1 LIAVA
6 LAVVIA
12 LPAAA
17 IAAPPQK
24 KDQNLVKVLS
34 ELENGY
40 YATYAQEIIEYLCGL
55 GDSDIGLGFRGAG
68 GPADI
73 AAAEW
78 IAEEMLRIGLE
89 PVKEPAGPV
98 AVSDFLEEVP
108 VDSWEFNEA
117 YVEMPD
123 GRRMT
128 AASFGGFP
136 PTDGPITKEIIW
148 LNNGYKSD
156 YDAYL
161 AEDPEYSFEDK
172 IGLINWIGYAYWTDS
187 IAVEAM
193 VHGLAGIVLTTIH
206 CNVGQGEDALSCHDG
221 LALPV
226 DEYPD
231 FPPLISISVDDGY
244 CLRNSIWNSEDPF
257 VVTMY
262 SDIVINR
269 IDKDLSDGNQGGCGY
284 NVVGYLPG
292 KYWGDSDDEYL
303 IIGPHHDAWF
313 YGAMDDTSAVA
324 AMLVLAE
331 AFQKALGP
339 GKLDRTLVF
348 TSHTGEEYGILDTYY
363 DWCYGANWQIVNE
376 HPEWVGKSVAYLCLE
391 LMGMAGEPVY
401 MNCPPEMYSL
411 VKQVLSKNAA
421 NMPYGSSVDGRAH
434 TWADHWTFTAAGVPG
449 IEFETVSDEWE
460 TMYYH
465 SNLDAPEI
473 IDYGY
478 MSQLFAVLADFTVRL
493 ASWSYVPYNF
503 QTYAKQL
510 NSALNGG
517 SRFDV
522 GSVPN
527 IYSEYGIDMG
537 ANFEPLLE
545 QLELFN
551 ENVGDLSSALSSLGG
566 GLDHDVNS
574 ALMSIAGTLDRSM
587 TAMGVWEQ
595 DWFPYQQPIN
605 DVYHLY
611 NAIQVLTSGEIDE
624 DTVPDAV
631 LELSWV
637 GIIWYY
643 AYDSYENYMDQYER
657 LTGDRKAS
665 WGLQNHLQPAIEI
678 WAEYDALMNMLDDE
692 EVTWDELAPIVE
704 DLEVHL
710 LEAIGQLEH
719 GFNLMWTSMEDA
731 NGQIDALVDS
741 I

>member
-1 LIAVA
+1 MT
-6 LAVVIA
+6 LAVLIA
-12 LPAAA
+12 LPATVF
-17 IAAPPQK
+17 AAPPHE
-24 KDQNLVKVLS
+24 KDQDLARVLS
-34 ELENGY
+34 ELGDAY
-40 YATYAQEIIEYLCGL
+40 YEAYTQEVIEYLCGL
-55 GDSDIGLGFRGAG
+55 GDSDTGLGFRGTG

-73 AAAEW
+73 MAAEW

-89 PVKEPAGPV
+89 PVNEPIGPV
-98 AVSDFLEEVP
+98 EASDYLEEVP

-117 YVEMPD
+117 YVELPD

-136 PTDGPITKEIIW
+136 STNGPITKEIIW

-161 AEDPEYSFEDK
+161 AADPEYSFEDK

-206 CNVGQGEDALSCHDG
+206 CNVGQGENALSCHDG

-231 FPPLISISVDDGY
+231 FPPLVSVSKEDGY
-244 CLRNSIWNSEDPF
+244 CLKKTILGSEDPF

-269 IDKDLSDGNQGGCGY
+269 MDEDLSDGNQGGYGY

-331 AFQKALGP
+331 AFEKAIGP

-348 TSHTGEEYGILDTYY
+348 TSHTAEEYGILDTYY
-363 DWCYGANWQIVNE
+363 DWCWGANWQIVNE

-411 VKQVLSKNAA
+411 VKKVLSKNKA
-421 NMPYGSSVDGRAH
+421 NLPYGASVDARAH

-449 IEFETVSDEWE
+449 IEFETVSEEWE
-460 TMYYH
+460 MLYYH
-465 SNLDAPEI
+465 SNKDAPEI

-478 MSQLFAVLADFTVRL
+478 MMQLIATLADFTVRL
-493 ASWSYVPYNF
+493 SSWSYVPYNF
-503 QTYAKQL
+503 ETYSRQL
-510 NSALNGG
+510 NSAVYENARFNVGG
-517 SRFDV
+517 LP
-522 GSVPN
+522 G
-527 IYSEYGIDMG
+527 IYSEYGIDTDE
-537 ANFEPLLE
+537 NLDPLLE
-545 QLELFN
+545 QLELFT
-551 ENVGDLSSALSSLGG
+551 EKVSELDSAVSSLNG
-566 GLDHDVNS
+566 GLNHEVSS
-574 ALMSIAGTLDRSM
+574 ALMSIAGTLDRNM

-611 NAIQVLTSGEIDE
+611 EAIEILTSGTVDE
-624 DTVPDAV
+624 STVSDAV

-678 WAEYDALMNMLDDE
+678 WAEYDALVQIMDDE
-692 EVTWDELAPIVE
+692 GVTSEDLSPIAE

-719 GFNLMWTSMEDA
+719 GLWLMWTSMEDA
-731 NGQIDALVDS
+731 NGQIDTLVS
-741 I
+741 GL